1 MEWHR
6 RKPRFY
12 LSSVTMGPFTRYG
25 TLDVL
30 LQDVKNSGA
39 LYGGVFVCLGMIIQ
53 HCDTSDHN

>member
-1 MEWHR
+1 
-6 RKPRFY
+6 
-12 LSSVTMGPFTRYG
+12 MGPFTRYG